1 MPTLDLA
8 NAKPVVTPPATPD
21 TRALPVKPSL
31 VGMGRDDLK
40 AALATIG
47 IEGREARMRV
57 AQLWGWIYQRGAR
70 TFEEMSNVSKHLR
83 AALAEAYTCLLYTSP
98 SPRD

>member
-31 VGMGRDDLK
+31 VGMGRVRHVTENLS
-40 AALATIG
+40 LAQHAPLT
-47 IEGREARMRV
+47 
-57 AQLWGWIYQRGAR
+57 
-70 TFEEMSNVSKHLR
+70 
-83 AALAEAYTCLLYTSP
+83 AEQFKLLFA
-98 SPRD
+98 